1 VESLEGS
8 LHDLK
13 KKHEPNTEKENEKV
27 ELHHQAGLTSPV
39 RQACREDQME
49 EEIID
54 DGDNKNN
61 GYLPVA
67 NAICRRS
74 ARVRYPL
81 APTTATIAAIAAI
94 AITALTSLKSSVASI
109 QQDSHLNNLT
119 HLTGLAELTH
129 STYLTGLAELTHSTY
144 LADLAELVWSH
155 EYRDMLRRSFVE
167 TAFVGAWP
175 KSLSVL
181 MSV

>member
-1 VESLEGS
+1 MVPQSGAGVPPGTVVESLERS
-8 LHDLK
+8 LQDLK
-13 KKHEPNTEKENEKV
+13 KKKNEPNTEKEKV
-27 ELHHQAGLTSPV
+27 ELHHRAGLTSPV

-54 DGDNKNN
+54 DGDNNNN

-81 APTTATIAAIAAI
+81 APTTATIATI
-94 AITALTSLKSSVASI
+94 AITALTSFKSSVANI

-119 HLTGLAELTH
+119 HLTHLT
-129 STYLTGLAELTHSTY
+129 
-144 LADLAELVWSH
+144 DLAELVWSH
-155 EYRDMLRRSFVE
+155 EYRDILILRRSFVE